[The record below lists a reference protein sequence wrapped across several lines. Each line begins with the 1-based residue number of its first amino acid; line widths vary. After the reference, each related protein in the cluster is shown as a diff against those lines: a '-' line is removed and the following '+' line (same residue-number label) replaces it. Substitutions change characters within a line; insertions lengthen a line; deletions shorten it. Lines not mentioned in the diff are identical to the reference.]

1 MTDYPR
7 YIFDH
12 EERAAADLVSALRRP
27 ILRAIVRAF
36 GAQVQELED
45 AAYACISDR
54 LLDVAVGAQ
63 LDAWGEVVGERRGGL
78 DDLEYRRFIQARL
91 IANRAQGR
99 PDELLRVA
107 ALVAQPLVE
116 PARYTPRYP
125 ACYTLQVVRSVGWS
139 PEGAARVG
147 ALLASITPAG
157 VGWGLINAPSGAF
170 GFEDDPEA
178 LGLDEGLL
186 ADLIAFDY

>member
-1 MTDYPR
+1 MTDKPS

-12 EERAAADLVSALRRP
+12 EDRATGDLISALRRP

-45 AAYACISDR
+45 AAYSCISDR
-54 LLDVAVGAQ
+54 LLSVAVGAQ

-78 DDLEYRRFIQARL
+78 DDLEYRRFLAARI

-107 ALVAQPLVE
+107 ALVAQPLAQ
-116 PARYTPRYP
+116 PPRYIPRYP
-125 ACYTLQVVRSVGWS
+125 ACYTLQTVRSAGWS

-157 VGWGLINAPSGAF
+157 VGYAITDASAGYF
-170 GFEDDPEA
+170 GFSDDPEA
-178 LGLDEGLL
+178 LGFDEGEL
-186 ADLIAFDY
+186 ADVLAFDH